1 VPGRRSDCRD
11 DGDVTE
17 RGEAGAD
24 GDIPNSTPVPATGS
38 PIRRLASS
46 VFLGYLGFGATLQLL
61 PAWIAH
67 RLHGGPLVVGLAV
80 GIAFGAAAICRP
92 LAGRAG
98 DTGHARGVVV
108 TGGILITAG
117 ALGQWLAPTLGVIVA
132 ARLVMGAG
140 EAALFNGALPWVLAA
155 IPAEHRGRVAGWF
168 GLSMWAG
175 LALGPLATVAAIHLA
190 GLSAAWMVIAALGAL
205 SALITLTTRRQ
216 TVDQAAAASRTISW
230 REVLP
235 RGAGLPGLIFGAAA
249 YGYGTISALLVLF
262 LDHSMGAGSSIG
274 LTVFAAAFLFARVAG
289 SPVADRLRRKTLTIV
304 NLCVEAGGLVVVATA
319 HTLTIAMV
327 GTAITGGGVGLMFPA
342 IVALTLSRVG
352 GERAGAAVGAASS
365 LWDVGIMIAGPLGG
379 GLVHL
384 GYPAAFAAAALIVC
398 AAALVAAALSETLR
412 TPASSTSPP

>member
-1 VPGRRSDCRD
+1 MPRRSNCRD

-17 RGEAGAD
+17 RKQASTGLDVRTTA
-24 GDIPNSTPVPATGS
+24 SVTPVGG
-38 PIRRLASS
+38 PIKRLAAS

-61 PAWIAH
+61 PAWIAQ

-108 TGGILITAG
+108 TAGILITVG
-117 ALGQWLAPTLGVIVA
+117 ALGQWLAPTLAVVMA
-132 ARLVMGAG
+132 ARLIMGAG
-140 EAALFNGALPWVLAA
+140 EAALFNGALPWVLAG
-155 IPAEHRGRVAGWF
+155 IPAEQRSRVAGWF

-175 LALGPLATVAAIHLA
+175 LALGPLATVAATHVA
-190 GLSAAWMVIAALGAL
+190 GLAAAWMDIAALGVL
-205 SALITLTTRRQ
+205 SALIASTTRRQ
-216 TVDQAAAASRTISW
+216 TIGQAAATGRRTAW
-230 REVLP
+230 RQFLP

-274 LTVFAAAFLFARVAG
+274 LTVFAAAFLIARVAG
-289 SPVADRLRRKTLTIV
+289 SPVADRLRRKTLTIL
-304 NLCVEAGGLVVVATA
+304 NLCVEAGGLIMVAAA
-319 HTLTIAMV
+319 HTPAAAMV
-327 GTAITGGGVGLMFPA
+327 GTAVTGAGVGLMFPA

-365 LWDVGIMIAGPLGG
+365 LWDIGIMIAGPLGG
-379 GLVHL
+379 ALVHL
-384 GYPAAFAAAALIVC
+384 GYPAAFTAAALIVC
-398 AAALVAAALSETLR
+398 AAAVVAAVLSETPR
-412 TPASSTSPP
+412 TRSSSTSPPP

>member
-1 VPGRRSDCRD
+1 MPGRRSDCRD
-11 DGDVTE
+11 DGDVTDRE
-17 RGEAGAD
+17 EAGAD
-24 GDIPNSTPVPATGS
+24 RGVPNSTPVPATGS
-38 PIRRLASS
+38 PIARLAAS

-61 PAWIAH
+61 PAWIAQ
-67 RLHGGPLVVGLAV
+67 RLHGGPLLVGLAV

-117 ALGQWLAPTLGVIVA
+117 ALGQWLAPSLGVVVA

-155 IPAEHRGRVAGWF
+155 IPAEHRGRIAGWF

-175 LALGPLATVAAIHLA
+175 LALGPLVTVAAFHVA
-190 GLSAAWMVIAALGAL
+190 GLSAAWISIAILGAL
-205 SALITLTTRRQ
+205 SALIAATTRRQ
-216 TVDQAAAASRTISW
+216 TVDQAATASRTTSW

-289 SPVADRLRRKTLTIV
+289 SPVADRLRRKTLTIL
-304 NLCVEAGGLVVVATA
+304 NLCVEAGGLIVVATA

-327 GTAITGGGVGLMFPA
+327 GTAITGAGVGLMFPA
-342 IVALTLSRVG
+342 IVALTLTRVG

-365 LWDVGIMIAGPLGG
+365 LWDIGIMIAGPLGG
-379 GLVHL
+379 ALVHL
-384 GYPAAFAAAALIVC
+384 GYPVAFTAAALIIC
-398 AAALVAAALSETLR
+398 AAAVVAALLSDTPR
-412 TPASSTSPP
+412 TRAVSTSPP

>member
-1 VPGRRSDCRD
+1 MCRRSDCRHD
-11 DGDVTE
+11 SDVTE
-17 RGEAGAD
+17 REERASAGPEDRRTA
-24 GDIPNSTPVPATGS
+24 PVSAAGV
-38 PIRRLASS
+38 PIKRLATS

-98 DTGHARGVVV
+98 DAGHARGVVV
-108 TGGILITAG
+108 AAGVLITVG
-117 ALGQWLAPTLGVIVA
+117 ALGQWLASTLGVVLA
-132 ARLVMGAG
+132 ARVIMGAG
-140 EAALFNGALPWVLAA
+140 EAALFNGALPWVLAG

-289 SPVADRLRRKTLTIV
+289 SPVADRLRRKTVTIV
-304 NLCVEAGGLVVVATA
+304 NLCVEAGGLIVVATA
-319 HTLTIAMV
+319 HTLTLAMV
-327 GTAITGGGVGLMFPA
+327 GTAITGAGVGLMFPA
-342 IVALTLSRVG
+342 IVALTLTRVG

-365 LWDVGIMIAGPLGG
+365 LWDIGIMIAGPLGG

>member
-1 VPGRRSDCRD
+1 MPRCGSSDCRD
-11 DGDVTE
+11 DGDLTE
-17 RGEAGAD
+17 RVNAGIGPDA
-24 GDIPNSTPVPATGS
+24 PSTTPVA
-38 PIRRLASS
+38 PIKRLAAS

-61 PAWIAH
+61 PAWIAQ
-67 RLHGGPLVVGLAV
+67 RLHGGPLIVGLAV
-80 GIAFGAAAICRP
+80 GVAYGAAAICRT

-108 TGGILITAG
+108 TAGIQITAG

-132 ARLVMGAG
+132 ARLIMGAG

-155 IPAEHRGRVAGWF
+155 VPGERRGRVAGWF

-175 LALGPLATVAAIHLA
+175 LALGPLATVAATHVA
-190 GLSAAWMVIAALGAL
+190 GLSAAWMAIAPLGVL
-205 SALITLTTRRQ
+205 SALIASATRRQ
-216 TVDQAAAASRTISW
+216 TIGQAPAVGRRTSW

-262 LDHSMGAGSSIG
+262 LDHSIGAGSSIG

-289 SPVADRLRRKTLTIV
+289 SPVADRLRRKTLTIL
-304 NLCVEAGGLVVVATA
+304 NLCVEAGGLIVVATA
-319 HTLTIAMV
+319 HTLTAVMV
-327 GTAITGGGVGLMFPA
+327 GTAITGAGVGLMFPA

-365 LWDVGIMIAGPLGG
+365 LWDIGIMVAGPLGG
-379 GLVHL
+379 ALVHL
-384 GYPAAFAAAALIVC
+384 GYPAAFTAAALIVC
-398 AAALVAAALSETLR
+398 AAAVVAALLSDLPTTRE
-412 TPASSTSPP
+412 ASTSPP